1 MGLMAIVPIGPVDE
15 ELYNAHIDGAL
26 QIIFGAWARVLTL
39 GGAVINS
46 LYQQLAE
53 KMALGEEADQD
64 AIADL
69 RDRIDACNDA
79 LYASSETALDET
91 DRVLG
96 LSPDTYSLREAF
108 MAFSNAFHATINDL
122 CPVRTGFL
130 RSTCNCILN
139 GETIICFANAEYAQY
154 VEYGTSRMSAQP
166 YFEPAI
172 EDGIRAMK
180 PILDDMADRANQG
193 SISDGRRGA
202 VNVQGAAANES
213 FDIASAIDG
222 VAMFILGLLLIAIKE
237 IIQYILDDVFDYY
250 LSNYEIMII

>member
-1 MGLMAIVPIGPVDE
+1 MGLMAVVPIGPVDE
-15 ELYNAHIDGAL
+15 GLYNAHIDGAL
-26 QIIFGAWARVLTL
+26 QIIFGAWSRVFTL
-39 GGAVINS
+39 GGAVLDS

-53 KMALGEEADQD
+53 EMALGEEADQD
-64 AIADL
+64 VIADL
-69 RDRIDACNDA
+69 RNRIDEGHDA
-79 LYASSETALDET
+79 LHASSETALDEM
-91 DRVLG
+91 DRVSG

-130 RSTCNCILN
+130 RSTCDCILN
-139 GETIICFANAEYAQY
+139 GDTIICFANAEYAQY

-202 VNVQGAAANES
+202 VNVQGAAADES
-213 FDIASAIDG
+213 SDVASVIGG
-222 VAMFILGLLLIAIKE
+222 VAMFILGLLLMAVKE
-237 IIQYILDDVFDYY
+237 IIQSILDDVFDYY
-250 LSNYEIMII
+250 LSNYEIQII